1 MNGLDFYK
9 NRPQK
14 KLMDAVL
21 APTIAFLNKK
31 NKDSEVIGGN
41 YAFHDKSLSGT
52 S

>member
-1 MNGLDFYK
+1 MAWISIKIAL
-9 NRPQK
+9 RRSW
-14 KLMDAVL
+14 MDAAL

-41 YAFHDKSLSGT
+41 YAFHDESLSGT